1 MTTAADLGA
10 FVADRSP
17 ADLPPAVVD
26 ATKRRLLDAAG
37 AVFAADVLP
46 GISAATDAAGGD
58 ACTRWA
64 SDGARAGPASA
75 AADNAARLRASGA
88 ADVFLAPDGPSHPSD
103 AIPACVA
110 AAEYADAD
118 GATLVTAVAAAYEV
132 HGELA
137 WHAPAREHG
146 FGPATHGAL
155 SAAAGAAVAL
165 GLDSEEATNAIA
177 LAADHAS
184 LDADATHRPVASA
197 NAASAGVT
205 AALRAANGTSGPS
218 GVFEAHPV
226 LSALAVDPD
235 DAPVE
240 SEDGAACEFA
250 DEESEVACEFEGDG
264 EHDHDHDDG
273 FALDPACER
282 VHDALTPRY
291 AGPLAAQPAISAAA
305 DLAGRVALDPADVER
320 VTVQTFDAPA
330 LDAPTSAVPETP
342 TDAARSLPY
351 AVACALTD
359 RAFGPAHLTGESVAD
374 PDLRELADAVT
385 VAEDPGLTAQFD
397 AGLMPAVIAV
407 ESADGGVQHSTV
419 GAYPGHPTQPMDWA
433 ALTAKVAALTD
444 AERAA
449 ALREVCEDAE
459 DGAVADVVAAL
470 A

>member
-17 ADLPPAVVD
+17 EDLPPAVVD

-37 AVFAADVLP
+37 AAFAADALP

-75 AADNAARLRASGA
+75 AAENAARLRASGA

-118 GATLVTAVAAAYEV
+118 GATLLAAVAAAYEL

-155 SAAAGAAVAL
+155 SATAGAAVAL

-177 LAADHAS
+177 LAADHTS

-205 AALRAANGTSGPS
+205 AALRAANGTPGPRR
-218 GVFEAHPV
+218 VFGEHPV
-226 LSALAVDPD
+226 LSALAADPD
-235 DAPVE
+235 DDPVE
-240 SEDGAACEFA
+240 SAEGAACEFA
-250 DEESEVACEFEGDG
+250 DEEEVACEFEGDG

-273 FALDPACER
+273 FALDSACER

-291 AGPLAAQPAISAAA
+291 AGPLAAQPAIAAAA
-305 DLAGRVALDPADVER
+305 DLAERAALDPADVER

-374 PDLRELADAVT
+374 PELRDLADAVT
-385 VAEDPGLTAQFD
+385 VTEDPGLTAQFD

-419 GAYPGHPTQPMDWA
+419 GAYPGHPTQPMDWE
-433 ALTAKVAALTD
+433 ALTAKVGALTD

-449 ALREVCEDAE
+449 ALREACEDAE
-459 DGAVADVVAAL
+459 DGAVADLVAAL